1 VHVEPGHCFVGGG
14 LWHPEA
20 AALAKLR
27 ASVDE
32 RPHRIRRVLT
42 DPEFVR
48 VFLPDVAGKKEDRIL
63 KAFADRNQEN
73 ALKTKPKVC
82 SASFRF
88 VSFRLLLPL
97 FALTLSLAVSL

>member
-1 VHVEPGHCFVGGG
+1 MCLGGG

-20 AALAKLR
+20 QALAKLR

-48 VFLPDVAGKKEDRIL
+48 IFFPNAVGKKEDKVL
-63 KAFADRNQEN
+63 KAFADKNQEN
-73 ALKTKPKVC
+73 ALKIRPKV
-82 SASFRF
+82 R
-88 VSFRLLLPL
+88 
-97 FALTLSLAVSL
+97 

>member
-1 VHVEPGHCFVGGG
+1 VGGG

-20 AALAKLR
+20 SALAKLR

-48 VFLPDVAGKKEDRIL
+48 VFLPDVVGKKEDKVI
-63 KAFADRNQEN
+63 KAFADRNKEN
-73 ALKTKPKVC
+73 ALKSKPKVRVC
-82 SASFRF
+82 PFYFMYWSGCRIFENGREWGGDSHGMGE
-88 VSFRLLLPL
+88 
-97 FALTLSLAVSL
+97 